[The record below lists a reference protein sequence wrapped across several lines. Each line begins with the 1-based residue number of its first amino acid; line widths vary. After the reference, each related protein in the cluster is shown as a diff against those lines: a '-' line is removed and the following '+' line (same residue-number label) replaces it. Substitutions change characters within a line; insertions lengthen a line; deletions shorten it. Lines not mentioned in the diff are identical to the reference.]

1 MRESKEGRK
10 RLANVRAQGR
20 DGPTLTSP
28 IERFGRRRVLE
39 PLSTGPLAD
48 VYRAL
53 DEATQ
58 REVVVK
64 ALRPTIP
71 RSSPFAEKLA
81 REAEILG
88 RLHHQNIVRLLEVVT
103 TEDSMWL
110 VLEQIDGFTLE
121 QVLEKA
127 GRLALPAALALAIEL
142 SHALSHAHG
151 RGIIHRR
158 LLPSNV
164 MVSRKGEVK
173 LIGFGSALDEKSAR
187 RLELE
192 GSFESAAYMAPEQIL
207 GEPLD
212 ARADVF
218 AVGVLLYQLLSGA
231 RPFDGPDARTTGH
244 RIRHEPAPSLRATV
258 PDLPRTLDRLVLRC
272 LEKNPDDRFPSAAA
286 LASSLETALRALT
299 ATPRADLLTY
309 ELVRIR
315 LIGDAALPRPAPA
328 SPSLMREVGPKGSLR
343 STAIVHFVLLV
354 LLLGGGALI
363 QHRAQTTREVTA
375 TTGPL
380 ELRPQAAGSLR
391 VVADPWAHVVVNGHY
406 VDTTPFARPIPLPA
420 GIHYV
425 TLQHPNAPDER
436 RVVRLAP
443 GETVL
448 LDVKMQ
454 VEGVS
459 AATTN

>member
-1 MRESKEGRK
+1 MRESQGRRK
-10 RLANVRAQGR
+10 PLANTPAEARH
-20 DGPTLTSP
+20 GPTLTTP

-39 PLSTGPLAD
+39 PISTGPLAE

-53 DEATQ
+53 DETTQ

-71 RSSPFAEKLA
+71 KNSPFAEKLA

-88 RLHHQNIVRLLEVVT
+88 RLHHQNIVRLEDVVT
-103 TEDSMWL
+103 TDESMWL
-110 VLEQIDGFTLE
+110 VLEHIDGFTLE
-121 QVLEKA
+121 QILAKA
-127 GRLALPAALALAIEL
+127 GKITLPAALALGIEL

-151 RGIIHRR
+151 RGIVHKR

-173 LIGFGSALDEKSAR
+173 LIDFGGALDEKSPRGAD
-187 RLELE
+187 LE
-192 GSFESAAYMAPEQIL
+192 GSFTSAAYLAPEQIL
-207 GEPLD
+207 GEPID
-212 ARADVF
+212 ARADIF
-218 AVGVLLYQLLSGA
+218 AMGILLFQMLAGS

-244 RIRHEPAPSLRATV
+244 RIRHEPAPSLRSML
-258 PDLPRTLDRLVLRC
+258 PDLPRTVDRLVLRC

-286 LASSLETALRALT
+286 LAAALETALRALT
-299 ATPRADLLTY
+299 PTPRSELLTY

-315 LIGDAALPRPAPA
+315 LIGDAALPRPATA
-328 SPSLMREVGPKGSLR
+328 STSLLREVGPKGSLR
-343 STAIVHFVLLV
+343 STVVVHFVLLA
-354 LLLGGGALI
+354 LLLGGAAFI
-363 QHRAQTTREVTA
+363 QHRAQATREAVEA
-375 TTGPL
+375 TSGPL
-380 ELRPQAAGSLR
+380 ELRPQTAGSLR
-391 VVADPWAHVVVNGHY
+391 VVAEPWARVLVNGQY

-436 RVVRLAP
+436 RVVRVAP
-443 GETVL
+443 GETVI

-454 VEGVS
+454 VEAGN
-459 AATTN
+459 AGAN

>member
-1 MRESKEGRK
+1 
-10 RLANVRAQGR
+10 
-20 DGPTLTSP
+20 LTTP
-28 IERFGRRRVLE
+28 IERFGQRRVLE

-48 VYRAL
+48 VYRAI
-53 DEATQ
+53 DERTQ
-58 REVVVK
+58 REVVIK

-71 RSSPFAEKLA
+71 KSSPFAEKLT

-88 RLHHQNIVRLLEVVT
+88 RLHHQNVVRLLEVVT
-103 TEDSMWL
+103 TDDSMWL
-110 VLEQIDGFTLE
+110 VLEHIDGFTLE
-121 QVLEKA
+121 QVIAKA
-127 GRLALPAALALAIEL
+127 GKLALPAALALGVEL
-142 SHALSHAHG
+142 AHALSHVHG
-151 RGIIHRR
+151 RGIVHKR

-164 MVSRKGEVK
+164 MVSRRGEVK
-173 LIGFGSALDEKSAR
+173 LIDFGAALDDKSAR
-187 RLELE
+187 GFELE

-207 GEPLD
+207 GEPID

-244 RIRHEPAPSLRATV
+244 RIRHEPAPSLRSTL
-258 PDLPRTLDRLVLRC
+258 PDLPRSLDRLVLRC
-272 LEKNPDDRFPSAAA
+272 LEKNPDDRFPNAAT
-286 LASSLETALRALT
+286 LASALETALRALT
-299 ATPRADLLTY
+299 PTPRSELLTY

-315 LIGDAALPRPAPA
+315 LIGDAALPRPAAA
-328 SPSLMREVGPKGSLR
+328 SPSLLREVGPKGSLR
-343 STAIVHFVLLV
+343 STAIVHLVLLA

-363 QHRAQTTREVTA
+363 QHRAQATREGVVA
-375 TTGPL
+375 TSGPL

-391 VVADPWAHVVVNGHY
+391 VVADPWAHVLVNGQH
-406 VDTTPFARPIPLPA
+406 VETTPFARPIPLPA

-425 TLQHPNAPDER
+425 TLQHPQAPDER

-454 VEGVS
+454 VEGGS